1 MYVLSTP
8 STCIGITALS
18 YFELL
23 LTPPTYIV
31 FGGMVRKPY
40 VSAFQNFLQ
49 IENLLNIKKVMSK
62 NVCMFFRHLRHA

>member
-8 STCIGITALS
+8 STCIGITTLS

-23 LTPPTYIV
+23 STPPTYIV
-31 FGGMVRKPY
+31 FDGMVGKPY
-40 VSAFQNFLQ
+40 GSAFQNFLW

-62 NVCMFFRHLRHA
+62 DV